1 MVKSPRSRIKNSDDE
16 FYAPV
21 PMSSALDPSSAAAR
35 LLDAFLAGRK
45 EETIKA
51 YRADLE
57 DFQAFVQAS
66 TLDQAAGLLMARG
79 LGEANALALAY
90 RTHLMDRNLAAITV
104 NRRLTALRSMIKLAR
119 TLGLIPWTLE
129 IQGLKT
135 EGCRDT
141 RGPGRNGFRAL
152 LEVLNGRSDSKTVR
166 DRAILRC
173 LFDLG
178 LRRKEVITMDL
189 EDFDRQAGTLAV
201 LGKGRTAKNTLTLP
215 PQTKQA
221 LDRWLDARGQEPGPL
236 FLTMNRANQGE
247 ILRLTA
253 AGLYGMVRELGRKAG
268 LKVWPHG
275 LRHSAITEALD
286 ATGGN
291 IRAVQRFSRH
301 KDVRVIERYDDNRTD
316 LAGDV
321 ARKVA
326 ASVSD
331 ESLSA

>member
-1 MVKSPRSRIKNSDDE
+1 MKKSDQD

-21 PMSSALDPSSAAAR
+21 PIPAAGPLDSSAAAR

-66 TLDQAAGLLMARG
+66 SLDQAAGLLMARG
-79 LGEANALALAY
+79 LGEASALALAY
-90 RTHLMDRNLAAITV
+90 RTHLMERELAAITI

-119 TLGLIPWTLE
+119 TLGLIPWILE

-135 EGCRDT
+135 EGYRDT
-141 RGPGRNGFRAL
+141 RGPGRNSFRAL
-152 LEVLNGRSDSKTVR
+152 LEVLNDRSDAKTVR
-166 DRAILRC
+166 DRAILQC

-178 LRRKEVITMDL
+178 LRRKEVMILDL
-189 EDFDRQAGTLAV
+189 GDFDQQSGTLAF
-201 LGKGRTAKNTLTLP
+201 LGKGRTAKNTLTFP

-221 LDRWLDARGQEPGPL
+221 LEVWIGARGEEPGLL
-236 FLTMNRANQGE
+236 FLTMNRANHGDGH
-247 ILRLTA
+247 RLTA
-253 AGLYGMVRELGRKAG
+253 AGLYEMVRELGRKAG
-268 LKVWPHG
+268 LKVWAHG

-291 IRAVQRFSRH
+291 IRAVQRFSSH
-301 KDVRVIERYDDNRTD
+301 KDVRVVERYDDNRQD

-326 ASVSD
+326 GSVPD
-331 ESLSA
+331 E

>member
-1 MVKSPRSRIKNSDDE
+1 MIKAPRSCTKKSDQE

-21 PMSSALDPSSAAAR
+21 PVSSALGPSSAAR

-66 TLDQAAGLLMARG
+66 SLDQAAGLLMARG

-90 RTHLMDRNLAAITV
+90 RTHLMERELAAITI

-135 EGCRDT
+135 EGYRDT

-152 LEVLNGRSDSKTVR
+152 LEVLGSRADAKTLR

-173 LFDLG
+173 LFDLRVTPQRSHNFG
-178 LRRKEVITMDL
+178 SGRFRSASRKISRPWKRTE
-189 EDFDRQAGTLAV
+189 
-201 LGKGRTAKNTLTLP
+201 GK
-215 PQTKQA
+215 KQVDPSSA
-221 LDRWLDARGQEPGPL
+221 
-236 FLTMNRANQGE
+236 NRAG
-247 ILRLTA
+247 A
-253 AGLYGMVRELGRKAG
+253 
-268 LKVWPHG
+268 
-275 LRHSAITEALD
+275 
-286 ATGGN
+286 
-291 IRAVQRFSRH
+291 
-301 KDVRVIERYDDNRTD
+301 
-316 LAGDV
+316 
-321 ARKVA
+321 
-326 ASVSD
+326 
-331 ESLSA
+331 

>member
-1 MVKSPRSRIKNSDDE
+1 MVKAPRSRVRNSDEE

-21 PMSSALDPSSAAAR
+21 PVSSGLDPSSAVAR

-57 DFQAFVQAS
+57 DFQAFVHTS
-66 TLDQAAGLLMARG
+66 TLDQAAGLLMSRG

-90 RTHLMDRNLAAITV
+90 RTHLMDRELAAITI

-129 IQGLKT
+129 IQGMKT
-135 EGCRDT
+135 EGYRDT

-152 LEVLNGRSDSKTVR
+152 LEVLNGRCNAKTVR

-178 LRRKEVITMDL
+178 LRRNEVITLDL

-201 LGKGRTAKNTLTLP
+201 LGKGRTARNTLTLP
-215 PQTKQA
+215 PQPKQT
-221 LDRWLDARGQEPGPL
+221 LDRWLDSRGQEP
-236 FLTMNRANQGE
+236 
-247 ILRLTA
+247 
-253 AGLYGMVRELGRKAG
+253 
-268 LKVWPHG
+268 
-275 LRHSAITEALD
+275 
-286 ATGGN
+286 
-291 IRAVQRFSRH
+291 
-301 KDVRVIERYDDNRTD
+301 
-316 LAGDV
+316 
-321 ARKVA
+321 
-326 ASVSD
+326 
-331 ESLSA
+331 

>member
-1 MVKSPRSRIKNSDDE
+1 MIKTYRNRTTKTDEE
-16 FYAPV
+16 FYVPV
-21 PMSSALDPSSAAAR
+21 PVSSALDPSSAAAR
-35 LLDAFLAGRK
+35 LLEAFLAGRK

-57 DFQAFVQAS
+57 DFQGFIQAS
-66 TLDQAAGLLMARG
+66 SLDQAAGLLMARG

-90 RTHLMDRNLAAITV
+90 RTHLMERELAAITI

-135 EGCRDT
+135 EGYRDT
-141 RGPGRNGFRAL
+141 RWPGRNGFRAL
-152 LEVLNGRSDSKTVR
+152 LEVMNGRSDPKTVR

-178 LRRKEVITMDL
+178 LRRKEVITLDL

-201 LGKGRTAKNTLTLP
+201 LGKGRTAKNALTLP

-221 LDRWLDARGQEPGPL
+221 LEVWIDARGEEPGPL

-247 ILRLTA
+247 LLRLTA

-268 LKVWPHG
+268 LKVRPHG
-275 LRHSAITEALD
+275 IRHSAITEALD
-286 ATGGN
+286 STGGN

-301 KDVRVIERYDDNRTD
+301 KDVRVIERYDDNRQD

-331 ESLSA
+331 ESV

>member
-1 MVKSPRSRIKNSDDE
+1 MKKPADE

-21 PMSSALDPSSAAAR
+21 PVRPTGALDPPSPAAR
-35 LLDAFLAGRK
+35 LLAAFLAGRK
-45 EETIKA
+45 AETIKA

-57 DFQAFVQAS
+57 DFRVFVQVP
-66 TLDQAAGLLMARG
+66 TLTHAAELVIARG
-79 LGEANALALAY
+79 QGEANAMALAY
-90 RTHLMDRNLAAITV
+90 RTDLMDRGLAAITI
-104 NRRLTALRSMIKLAR
+104 NRRLTALRSMIKLGR
-119 TLGLIPWTLE
+119 TLGLVPWSLE
-129 IQGLKT
+129 IQGMKT
-135 EGCRDT
+135 EGYRDT

-152 LEVLNGRSDSKTVR
+152 LEVLNGRSDAKTLR

-178 LRRKEVITMDL
+178 LRRNEVITLDL
-189 EDFDRQAGTLAV
+189 EDFDRQTGTLAV
-201 LGKGRTAKNTLTLP
+201 LGKGRTEKSTLTLP
-215 PQTKQA
+215 PQTRKA
-221 LDRWLDARGQEPGPL
+221 LEVWLDARGEEPGPL
-236 FLTMNRANQGE
+236 FLTMNRANQGDG
-247 ILRLTA
+247 LRLTA

-275 LRHSAITEALD
+275 LRHASITEALD

-301 KDVRVIERYDDNRTD
+301 KDVRVIERYDDNRQD

-326 ASVSD
+326 ASVPGEDPSP
-331 ESLSA
+331 